1 MPEKTFYLMRHAQPD
16 YPNGEK
22 MCLGQK
28 NDLPLSEYGFA
39 QAAMLSRM
47 LRSMPIEAVY
57 TSPLLRARQTAA
69 HIAGEGRPLY
79 VLDDLIELCGGEWDG
94 LTFAE
99 LHKRYPHYFVHG
111 SGFSNPPGGETD
123 EHGLAR
129 ARSALAQIE
138 RQTESCA
145 ALVAHSGINRIL
157 LCSLLGRPLSEK
169 KQVPQGYAAIN
180 VLTYSN
186 GVWHAKD
193 VGILPEDWTGW

>member
-1 MPEKTFYLMRHAQPD
+1 MAEKTLYLIRHAQPD

-28 NDLPLSEYGFA
+28 NDLPLSRFGLE
-39 QAAMLSRM
+39 QAAVLGQIFRK
-47 LRSMPIEAVY
+47 MPIEAVY

-69 HIAGEGRPLY
+69 HIAGKDRPLH

-99 LHKRYPHYFVHG
+99 IHERYPQYFVRG

-123 EHGLAR
+123 EQGLAR
-129 ARSALAQIE
+129 ALSALAYIE

-145 ALVAHSGINRIL
+145 ALVAHSGVNRLL

-180 VLTYSN
+180 VLTYSD
-186 GVWHAKD
+186 GVWQAGD
-193 VGILPEDWTGW
+193 VGISPEEWLG